1 MAYDPDDLRA
11 VFVCFVNLL
20 ESQQRQISELVQ
32 QVASLQGTVRG
43 LDPTFD
49 DVLEAKKAE
58 IAAVVEQF
66 GPPQDDQF
74 AQLYELVEKKLIL

>member
-1 MAYDPDDLRA
+1 LAYDPNDLRA
-11 VFVCFVNLL
+11 VFVCFVKLF
-20 ESQQRQISELVQ
+20 ESQHRQIAELVQ

-58 IAAVVEQF
+58 IASVVEQF

-74 AQLYELVEKKLIL
+74 AQLYELVEKKLVL